1 MDWYDKIEY
10 IYLNYEE
17 MQDVIESAK
26 KKCYLKYGNENQ
38 EGKIVKLYDD
48 IIESIGEGN
57 ETR

>member
-1 MDWYDKIEY
+1 
-10 IYLNYEE
+10 

-38 EGKIVKLYDD
+38 EEKIVKLYDD